1 VNIKVYSLYGKKI
14 DQLSL
19 KGICE
24 KSILYEEIKIYE
36 KNFNKKL
43 KEWKENKNEK
53 K

>member
-1 VNIKVYSLYGKKI
+1 VKIEIYSLYGKKI
-14 DQLSL
+14 DQVTL

-43 KEWKENKNEK
+43 KEWKESKNGK